1 MIEENKF
8 WDLIRQWE
16 YDTRHSSSA
25 TQILSHPSVHSIIR
39 MGQEVIP
46 LVLKAMKENWHLT
59 FVLHKLTGEWPVK
72 DEYKGNGPKIIEA
85 WRKWAKKRG
94 YKV

>member
-1 MIEENKF
+1 MIDENKF

-16 YDTRHSSSA
+16 YDTRHNSSA
-25 TQILSHPSVHSIIR
+25 AQKFGHPSINAVIQ

-46 LVLKAMKENWHLT
+46 LVLKAMKDNYHLT

-72 DEYKGNGPKIIEA
+72 DEYAGNGSKIIEC
-85 WRKWAKKRG
+85 WQKWANKHG
-94 YKV
+94 YRA